1 VICRYFLT
9 GNLSTP
15 ADHPHSWCAL
25 AADFP
30 SLLYPKDGY
39 DADDIEAKLL
49 QNPIAVRVSNYIL
62 MLNTLFL
69 ILFSKF
75 FRSIFTSPGSA
86 ILENGGKT
94 KAKGCQAKL
103 NGMTEV
109 TPGSIAYTYV
119 LVSFGRRF
127 QVLFNHVSV

>member
-1 VICRYFLT
+1 KLKRNEIKVRA
-9 GNLSTP
+9 S
-15 ADHPHSWCAL
+15 
-25 AADFP
+25 DFP

-39 DADDIEAKLL
+39 DPDDVEAKLL
-49 QNPIAVRVSNYIL
+49 QNPIALR
-62 MLNTLFL
+62 
-69 ILFSKF
+69 F

-94 KAKGCQAKL
+94 KAKSCQAKL

-119 LVSFGRRF
+119 LLQHFLTGIKDWRVEDD
-127 QVLFNHVSV
+127 LFNREDFHSIICNLFEDEDSEWVKDTLDWWN

>member
-1 VICRYFLT
+1 MRKLKRNDIKLQ
-9 GNLSTP
+9 
-15 ADHPHSWCAL
+15 

-49 QNPIAVRVSNYIL
+49 QNPIAVRVSNYNL

-69 ILFSKF
+69 KLISKF
-75 FRSIFTSPGSA
+75 FRSIFTLPGSA

-103 NGMTEV
+103 NSMTEV
-109 TPGSIAYTYV
+109 TPGSIAYTYI
-119 LVSFGRRF
+119 LVSFGRHF
-127 QVLFNHVSV
+127 